1 MFSFAR
7 LLSSAVALF
16 ASATTWAIELSPQD
30 VVDLALK
37 QSLNVKKSELTAQQA
52 EANAEAVRGTYDLIF
67 KLAPKFEYTEAE
79 SLTGTSNPIDRT
91 WTLSSSLTKALA
103 SGTML
108 TLQYDRI
115 SQESAL
121 SSFSSSLRRPTAAL
135 DALTLTI
142 RQSLW
147 RNIFGQADR
156 ATLDSADAGTLS
168 ARMVRE
174 EALEEV
180 VLKSLTLYWAAFV
193 AETQLRENTAARQ
206 KYQELVK
213 AVRRKVGF
221 NLSSPGELPRLEA
234 EFETSD
240 SRVKQSSR
248 SYLAAIDELR
258 TALQMSNSASNQ
270 PSNTAPSL
278 ASTETSK
285 ETVTFKV
292 QILEPTDLP
301 VIPKLAAV
309 DIMALRPY
317 KIAQLKAQIADWDR
331 TVARS
336 SSRPKLDLVA
346 VSKATGVDDTSDR
359 SFSEMA
365 SGSKPTYTLGLELEW
380 PLDSATFRGKTAV
393 AELAYQSTTLDL
405 KLAEDT
411 LRDGIANAERAA
423 IANRETALS
432 TIEVVNKRTRVVREL
447 EASYRQG
454 RTPLVELIR
463 SFNDLFA
470 AQQER
475 AKAIGDYQVA
485 LNQWAAYRDEL
496 VKNEGAKQ

>member
-7 LLSSAVALF
+7 RLSSAVVLF

-258 TALQMSNSASNQ
+258 TALQMSNTASNV
-270 PSNTAPSL
+270 P
-278 ASTETSK
+278 STETSK

-423 IANRETALS
+423 IANHETALS